1 MGGVARAIYKV
12 RGWVCKWGGW
22 TVINSAVELS
32 AALTLL
38 ATGTPTPVRRCRS
51 DAAPTALGGELPYAF
66 AKTRCAVVWEKL
78 EAIVGQ
84 LRRTSAALDRINALR
99 DQPWV
104 VATETTRHMMLIFQG
119 GGKLLVTVNGD
130 VHYGRYEVIE
140 GAGSVL
146 LDLDGKPRLYK
157 HGFIDDA
164 LMVLKLQGH
173 GFEPLVLVNEAKV
186 PDLDVEGY
194 LERVYLGPGRERA
207 ELEERK
213 REAIRTGVPTAHRNG
228 RVIGNWQGKVVR
240 SHGANPTGMQH
251 YMPGQSISL
260 DGEVA
265 PDGFYDVPGLSDVF
279 RVQEG
284 VIKELYYRDDYKQE
298 DGQLVR
304 IFGSRT
310 GGINPGCPVL
320 RSGVPAPDGRYSTG
334 WFSSVEVKD
343 GVVV

>member
-1 MGGVARAIYKV
+1 
-12 RGWVCKWGGW
+12 
-22 TVINSAVELS
+22 
-32 AALTLL
+32 
-38 ATGTPTPVRRCRS
+38 
-51 DAAPTALGGELPYAF
+51 
-66 AKTRCAVVWEKL
+66 
-78 EAIVGQ
+78 
-84 LRRTSAALDRINALR
+84 
-99 DQPWV
+99 
-104 VATETTRHMMLIFQG
+104 MMLIFQG

-207 ELEERK
+207 ELEERE

-240 SHGANPTGMQH
+240 SHGTNHTGMQH
-251 YMPGQSISL
+251 YMPGQGISL

-279 RVQEG
+279 RVADG
-284 VIKELYYRDDYKQE
+284 IIKDLYYRDVCKQG
-298 DGQLVR
+298 DGLP
-304 IFGSRT
+304 ITIYASRT
-310 GGINPGCPVL
+310 GGIKLGCPVY
-320 RSGVPAPDGRYSTG
+320 RSGGPAPDGTYTTG
-334 WFSSVEVKD
+334 WFSSVVVKD
-343 GVVV
+343 GVVM